1 MMSWLWRL
9 AMEANK
15 PRRQQLVAVKGQ
27 MKPHIFAVIRLSWYR
42 NGRLYTVEEMN
53 VENGTDETP
62 EAVIMLIKEALKSG
76 ADVTIQTACK
86 PQDLGI
92 E

>member
-1 MMSWLWRL
+1 
-9 AMEANK
+9 MEAKK

-76 ADVTIQTACK
+76 ADVTMQTACR
-86 PQDLGI
+86 PQELGI

>member
-1 MMSWLWRL
+1 
-9 AMEANK
+9 MEANK

-76 ADVTIQTACK
+76 ADVTMHTACK

>member
-1 MMSWLWRL
+1 
-9 AMEANK
+9 MEANK

-27 MKPHIFAVIRLSWYR
+27 MKPNIFAVIRLSWYR

-62 EAVIMLIKEALKSG
+62 DAVIMLIKEALRSG
-76 ADVTIQTACK
+76 ADVTMQTACK

>member
-1 MMSWLWRL
+1 
-9 AMEANK
+9 MEANK
-15 PRRQQLVAVKGQ
+15 PRKQQLVAVKGQ

-76 ADVTIQTACK
+76 ADVTMQTACK

>member
-1 MMSWLWRL
+1 MSWLWRL

-76 ADVTIQTACK
+76 ADVTMQTACK

>member
-1 MMSWLWRL
+1 
-9 AMEANK
+9 MEAKK
-15 PRRQQLVAVKGQ
+15 PRRQQLVCIKGQ
-27 MKPHIFAVIRLSWYR
+27 MKPHVFAIIRLSWYR
-42 NGRLYTVEEMN
+42 NGKLYTVEEVN
-53 VENGTDETP
+53 VENGAKETP

-76 ADVTIQTACK
+76 ADVTMQTACK

>member
-1 MMSWLWRL
+1 
-9 AMEANK
+9 MEAKK
-15 PRRQQLVAVKGQ
+15 PRRQQLVCVKGQ
-27 MKPHIFAVIRLSWYR
+27 MQPHIFAIIRLSWYR

-53 VENGTDETP
+53 LENGFKETL
-62 EAVIMLIKEALKSG
+62 ESVIMLIKDALKTG
-76 ADVTIQTACK
+76 ADVTIQTACQ

>member
-1 MMSWLWRL
+1 MSWLWRL

-27 MKPHIFAVIRLSWYR
+27 MQPHIFAVIRLSWYR
-42 NGRLYTVEEMN
+42 KGKLYTVEEMN

-76 ADVTIQTACK
+76 ADVTMQTACK

>member
-1 MMSWLWRL
+1 MSWLWRL

-15 PRRQQLVAVKGQ
+15 PRRQQLVAVKGK

-76 ADVTIQTACK
+76 ADVTMQTACK

>member
-1 MMSWLWRL
+1 
-9 AMEANK
+9 MEAKK
-15 PRRQQLVAVKGQ
+15 PRRQQLVAVKGT

-76 ADVTIQTACK
+76 ADVTMQTACR

>member
-1 MMSWLWRL
+1 MNWLWRL
-9 AMEANK
+9 AMEARK
-15 PRRQQLVAVKGQ
+15 PRRQQLVCVKGQ
-27 MKPHIFAVIRLSWYR
+27 MKPHIFAIIRLSWYR

-62 EAVIMLIKEALKSG
+62 EAVIMLIKEALRSG
-76 ADVTIQTACK
+76 ADVTMQTACK